1 MAESEKHILAEWE
14 EKVKKQSLKVE
25 LFARVLALLKR
36 KKAEKDVGNIL
47 DI

>member
-1 MAESEKHILAEWE
+1 MSEAKKQILAEWE
-14 EKVKKQSLKVE
+14 GKVKKQGLKVE
-25 LFARVLALLKR
+25 LFTRVLALLKR